1 MKLIQTTLAIWAGIL
16 LFCMTV
22 LIPSKE
28 GFMNTIA
35 GWGIYILETFVLIF
49 GVVDD
54 IKKPVDEDLK
64 IIAIIL
70 APALIVVTSLFL
82 IYFFIPGDAFSNVK
96 NIVNSIFK

>member
-1 MKLIQTTLAIWAGIL
+1 MKIIQTTLAIWAGII

-28 GFMNTIA
+28 GSVNTIF

-49 GVVDD
+49 WVVDE
-54 IKKPVDEDLK
+54 IKKPVDEDFK
-64 IIAIIL
+64 IIALIL
-70 APALIVVTSLFL
+70 APAFIVVTSIFL
-82 IYFFIPGDAFSNVK
+82 IYFFIPGDPFSNVK

>member
-1 MKLIQTTLAIWAGIL
+1 MGRNIIV
-16 LFCMTV
+16 FMTV

-35 GWGIYILETFVLIF
+35 GLCIYILETFVLIIW
-49 GVVDD
+49 VVDD

-64 IIAIIL
+64 IITIIL
-70 APALIVVTSLFL
+70 TPAFIVVTSLFL
-82 IYFFIPGDAFSNVK
+82 IYFFIPGDSFSNVK